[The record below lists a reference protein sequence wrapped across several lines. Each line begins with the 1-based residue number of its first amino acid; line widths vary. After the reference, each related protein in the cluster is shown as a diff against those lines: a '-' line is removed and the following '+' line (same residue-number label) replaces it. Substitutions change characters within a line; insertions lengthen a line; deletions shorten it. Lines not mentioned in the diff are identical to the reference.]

1 MPSASEKQSTNLFPN
16 LPPYTRPQHGL
27 LSCLPTSWIPYAELI
42 RLSRP
47 IGIMIIYSPYL
58 FGTLFAAVVSQPQSP
73 PQSLF
78 KTDVTLLIA
87 TVLLRGGA
95 VAFNEL
101 ADRDIDGKVART
113 RHRPM
118 ARKAISVHNG
128 YIFVAIQATLWLVI
142 LAQFGCL
149 GYAIP
154 LLGLVGLY
162 PYSKRVT
169 DFTPVVLGPTV
180 AWGVFIGC
188 AAMGVDA
195 ISMFFDGEMSKAGAI
210 GCFYLSCVVWTIIYE
225 TVYAHQD
232 IKDDEKQGVRS
243 MAIRLKGRPKPI
255 LSMLAILQ
263 VALLVC
269 TGWLIGATPLY
280 FTCSCLG
287 VAISLGVMVGKVDLR
302 QPSECWW
309 WFSNGTWFVGGSIV
323 VGFLSQIWGKDMLH
337 FILVCIG

>member
-1 MPSASEKQSTNLFPN
+1 
-16 LPPYTRPQHGL
+16 
-27 LSCLPTSWIPYAELI
+27 
-42 RLSRP
+42 
-47 IGIMIIYSPYL
+47 MIIYSPYF
-58 FGTLFAAVVSQPQSP
+58 FGTLFAAAVSQPHLS

-78 KTDVTLLIA
+78 KTDVILLIA

-95 VAFNEL
+95 VAFNDI

-128 YIFVAIQATLWLVI
+128 FIFVAAQAALWLVI
-142 LAQFGCL
+142 MVQLAP

-180 AWGVFIGC
+180 AWGVLIGC

-195 ISMFFDGEMSKAGAI
+195 ISMFFDGEMSRAGAI
-210 GCFYLSCVVWTIIYE
+210 GCFYLSCAVWTIIYE
-225 TVYAHQD
+225 TIYAHQD

-243 MAIRLKGRPKPI
+243 MAIRLKGRAKSI

-280 FTCSCLG
+280 FAGTCLG
-287 VAISLGVMVGKVDLR
+287 VATSLGVMIGKVDLR
-302 QPSECWW
+302 QPNECWW

-323 VGFLSQIWGKDMLH
+323 IGLLSQIWGKDMRH
-337 FILVCIG
+337 FSLVGNG